1 MEEQIQRKGWFAR
14 NWKWAVPTGGC
25 LLIIVLFVSF
35 AGTLIWG
42 ITSMMLDSQAYVD
55 TMEKAKTNTVVI
67 ERIGEPIE
75 TNGIIKGNI
84 NYTNGYGHAELT
96 IPIKGP
102 KGEATIRVEG
112 GGVEENWTYQTMDV
126 YIYESRET
134 INLLDNNISLPIL
147 D

>member
-1 MEEQIQRKGWFAR
+1 MEEQIKRKGWFSR

-42 ITSMMLDSQAYVD
+42 ITSMMSDSQAYID
-55 TMEKAKTNTVVI
+55 AMGKAQTNTTVI

-75 TNGIIKGNI
+75 TNGMINGNI
-84 NYTNGYGHAELT
+84 NYSNGYGHAALT

-102 KGEATIRVEG
+102 KGEATISVEG
-112 GGVEENWTYQTMDV
+112 GGVEENWTYETMDV
-126 YIYESRET
+126 YISESGEI
-134 INLLDNNISLPIL
+134 INLLNENKLL